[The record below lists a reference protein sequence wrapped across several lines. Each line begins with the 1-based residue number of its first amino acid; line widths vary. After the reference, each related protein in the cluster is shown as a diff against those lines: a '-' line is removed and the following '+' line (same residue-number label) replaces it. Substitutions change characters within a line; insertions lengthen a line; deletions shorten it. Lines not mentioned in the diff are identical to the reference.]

1 MMYQQKEKNYRQAIM
16 EQARDADQAK
26 GKDADKAGPAN
37 GIPVQGAA
45 EQTFKFKAWG
55 RKSGSPGSKGASP
68 RRAWQR
74 NFLSQGRRCPIGSG
88 IRPCQTC
95 IPCRRLQHTLG

>member
-1 MMYQQKEKNYRQAIM
+1 MYQQKEKNYRQAIM

-45 EQTFKFKAWG
+45 EQTLQIQSLGK
-55 RKSGSPGSKGASP
+55 RPCGSPFYIGYISAFLLICGS
-68 RRAWQR
+68 AWVLTVFTQI
-74 NFLSQGRRCPIGSG
+74 NPPQGWYSS
-88 IRPCQTC
+88 
-95 IPCRRLQHTLG
+95 LL

>member
-1 MMYQQKEKNYRQAIM
+1 MYQQKEKNYRQAIM

-45 EQTFKFKAWG
+45 EQTLQIQSLGKKIRQSREQG
-55 RKSGSPGSKGASP
+55 SGSSPPGRWCSRGWSWFQSP
-68 RRAWQR
+68 PAHRLRR
-74 NFLSQGRRCPIGSG
+74 
-88 IRPCQTC
+88 
-95 IPCRRLQHTLG
+95 